1 MDPSRLLLGL
11 VLIVPVLLAVRFIFF
26 MILPRKWLRGYFA
39 KSQNK
44 KVKKNRKRA
53 R

>member
-11 VLIVPVLLAVRFIFF
+11 VLIIPVLLAVRFVFF
-26 MILPRKWLRGYFA
+26 MILPRKWLHRHFT
-39 KSQNK
+39 KPQNQRK
-44 KVKKNRKRA
+44 KKPKRA